1 VDRVGKQRSRH
12 DKSQAAE
19 KVLLEI
25 VRGGP

>member
-1 VDRVGKQRSRH
+1 VDRVGKQRFWH
-12 DKSQAAE
+12 GKSEAAK